1 MKPKYLVPQCYARA
15 ITSPE
20 EQQRLLANGWVIAS
34 PRPGK
39 AAGRMRRLNSERRA
53 AGWTTR
59 TMWFSPDQLA
69 ALKAAKRPGES
80 YADLVMRLVIENSLA
95 E

>member
-1 MKPKYLVPQCYARA
+1 MKPKMLTHPSYART
-15 ITSPE
+15 IDSPAE
-20 EQQRLLANGWVIAS
+20 VERLLAQGWVIAA
-34 PRPGK
+34 PKPGK

-59 TMWFSPDQLA
+59 TMWFSPEQLA

-80 YADLVMRLVIENSLA
+80 YADLVMRLAMENSLA